1 MIGLNYYL
9 EYKAQN
15 NLLYFYRL
23 PRTSYLKM
31 VDVWLIF
38 TLSLPFIEVI
48 LHTIMDVMRSKI
60 SNNEMSKKILMVN
73 GVKINNFIE
82 DNPQLR
88 DGNLEK
94 LKNFTTYGLPLI
106 FVAFSFGYFGIG
118 ALLFNQ
124 VLIF

>member
-1 MIGLNYYL
+1 M
-9 EYKAQN
+9 
-15 NLLYFYRL
+15 LYFYRL

-60 SNNEMSKKILMVN
+60 SKYEMSKKILMVN

-82 DNPQLR
+82 DNPPKR

-106 FVAFSFGYFGIG
+106 FVVFSFGYFGIG

>member
-1 MIGLNYYL
+1 
-9 EYKAQN
+9 
-15 NLLYFYRL
+15 
-23 PRTSYLKM
+23 M

-60 SNNEMSKKILMVN
+60 NNETSKKIIMVN

-82 DNPQLR
+82 NPQQR
-88 DGNLEK
+88 DDNLKK

-106 FVAFSFGYFGIG
+106 FAVFSIGYFGIG
-118 ALLFNQ
+118 ALLFYQ
-124 VLIF
+124 ALIF

>member
-1 MIGLNYYL
+1 
-9 EYKAQN
+9 
-15 NLLYFYRL
+15 
-23 PRTSYLKM
+23 M

-48 LHTIMDVMRSKI
+48 LHTIMDVMRSRI
-60 SNNEMSKKILMVN
+60 SNNELSKKILMVN

-82 DNPQLR
+82 DNPQQR

-106 FVAFSFGYFGIG
+106 FVVFSLGYFGIG

>member
-1 MIGLNYYL
+1 
-9 EYKAQN
+9 
-15 NLLYFYRL
+15 
-23 PRTSYLKM
+23 
-31 VDVWLIF
+31 
-38 TLSLPFIEVI
+38 
-48 LHTIMDVMRSKI
+48 MRSKI
-60 SNNEMSKKILMVN
+60 SNNEMNKKILMVN

-82 DNPQLR
+82 DNPQQR

-106 FVAFSFGYFGIG
+106 FVVFSLGYFGIG